1 MMGPQLRWVGDGM
14 VAEDL
19 ISRVAGLASPS
30 QLGLFAL
37 GCGFAV
43 LAAAGLS
50 LKARRSS
57 ATQSQLAALQSENME
72 LRADLD
78 AARSLIRFD
87 TQILVSWRSP
97 ADAPELQGDIET
109 FKRLIKCDQPLAFGQ
124 WLPPDQAQAL
134 DAALDML
141 KVKGEAFV
149 LSLVTR
155 ERRYLDAH
163 GRVMAGRAV
172 LRLHDKTTERQEIF
186 EISRKHDRLKG
197 EALGLRAMLDLLAQP
212 IWLRDADGKLT
223 WVNEPYA
230 FAVNAEGS
238 ADVVA
243 RQIEFVDSA
252 MRQSASDL
260 LKRGEMFQI
269 RAPSIVGGH
278 RRIFDIIE
286 TPLASGSLGYAADI
300 SDLEAV
306 RADLQ
311 QQMAS
316 HVRTLDQLP
325 TAVAIFNERQRLTF
339 CNLAYR
345 KLFQLDEAYLESHPT
360 DSEILDRLRDGRR
373 LPEQADY
380 KNWKRSLHEAYRSL
394 ETIENAWYLPSG
406 RTLRVVINPNPQG
419 GVTYLF
425 DDVTVQIDL
434 ESNLINQSRVQSETL
449 DTLKE
454 GVAVFGQD
462 GRLRLS
468 NAAFGSLWNID
479 KGRLAAKPHIDQI
492 ILLAHH
498 LYANA
503 QIWSDIKSTI
513 VSVNDQREGRVF
525 KLDRHDGTVLEC
537 SLAPLP
543 DGSTLVTFVDISAS
557 VHVERALTER
567 NEALEQAA
575 QLRENFVHHVSYQL
589 RSPLTNVIGF
599 TELLANGMAGPLTSK
614 QGEYTDHVMRSSK
627 ALMAII
633 DDILDLASFD
643 RGDLALAI
651 AEHDVRATI
660 LAAAEGLQDRLSEAG
675 IRLDIDVPDTIGQF
689 RFDAKRV
696 RQVLFNLMSNAVG
709 FSSTGQI
716 VTVSARRTSHALTLA
731 VRDRGRGIPSDIIA
745 RVFDRFEA
753 HTAGSRHRGAGLGLS
768 IVRALVERHGGT
780 VSITSEPGLG
790 TEVTCS
796 FPAEDGRQGSSEAA

>member
-1 MMGPQLRWVGDGM
+1 M

-19 ISRVAGLASPS
+19 LSRMAGVIDPS
-30 QLGLFAL
+30 QLGLLAV
-37 GCGFAV
+37 GCGFVV
-43 LAAAGLS
+43 LATTGLGLKLRHSRLSLRSIPTLKAQNAALESRVAALKAGLQFD
-50 LKARRSS
+50 AQVFIRWTAPS
-57 ATQSQLAALQSENME
+57 A
-72 LRADLD
+72 
-78 AARSLIRFD
+78 
-87 TQILVSWRSP
+87 SP
-97 ADAPELQGDIET
+97 DIEGAIDL
-109 FKRLIKCDQPLAFGQ
+109 FKPILNSAEPLAYRE
-124 WLPPDQAQAL
+124 WLSADQAESLERSVEAL
-134 DAALDML
+134 KLH
-141 KVKGEAFV
+141 GEAFA
-149 LSLVTR
+149 LRLVTR
-155 ERRYLDAH
+155 TKHHLDAD
-163 GRVMAGRAV
+163 GRVMAGHAIMR
-172 LRLHDKTTERQEIF
+172 LRDKTAERQELF
-186 EISRKHDRLKG
+186 DISRKHDRLKG
-197 EALGLRAMLDLLAQP
+197 ETLGLRAMLDLLAQP
-212 IWLRDADGKLT
+212 IWLRDAEGRLT

-238 ADVVA
+238 TDVVA
-243 RQIEFVDSA
+243 RQIEFVDQSL
-252 MRQSASDL
+252 RQSASDIL
-260 LKRGEMFQI
+260 RRGEMFQI

-278 RRIFDIIE
+278 RRIFDIVE

-306 RADLQ
+306 RSDLQ
-311 QQMAS
+311 DQMAS

-345 KLFQLDEAYLESHPT
+345 KLFQLDEAYLASQPSDGEV
-360 DSEILDRLRDGRR
+360 LDRLRDARR

-380 KNWKRSLHEAYRSL
+380 KGWKRSLHEAYRSL
-394 ETIENAWYLPSG
+394 ETVENAWYLPSG

-425 DDVTVQIDL
+425 DDVTQQAHL
-434 ESNLINQSRVQSETL
+434 ESSYITQSRVQTETL
-449 DTLKE
+449 DTLTE

-468 NAAFGSLWNID
+468 NAAFAQLWSIEE
-479 KGRLAAKPHIDQI
+479 KRLKNKPHIDQI

-498 LYANA
+498 LYADA
-503 QIWSDIKSTI
+503 TIWSEIKSTI
-513 VSVNDQREGRVF
+513 AGVSEQRHSRSF
-525 KLDRHDGTVLEC
+525 KLERHDGSVLEC

-557 VHVERALTER
+557 VNVERALTER

-599 TELLANGMAGPLTSK
+599 TELLANGMAGPLNSK
-614 QGEYTDHVMRSSK
+614 QDEYTDHVLRSSK
-627 ALMAII
+627 ALKAII

-643 RGDLALAI
+643 RGDLELSV
-651 AEHDVRATI
+651 AEHDVRETI
-660 LAAAEGLQDRLSEAG
+660 LAAAEGLQDRLSETG
-675 IRLDIDVPDTIGQF
+675 IRLDVDIPDVIGRF

-696 RQVLFNLMSNAVG
+696 RQILFNLLSNAVG
-709 FSSTGQI
+709 FSSSGQV
-716 VTVSARRTSHALTLA
+716 VTVSARRMATTLDVT
-731 VRDRGRGIPSDIIA
+731 VRDRGRGIPADLIA

-753 HTAGSRHRGAGLGLS
+753 HSTGSKHRGAGLGLS

-780 VSITSEPGLG
+780 VSITSEPGMG

-796 FPAEDGRQGSSEAA
+796 FPSEEQHQGSSEAA

>member
-1 MMGPQLRWVGDGM
+1 M
-14 VAEDL
+14 VAEEVVL
-19 ISRVAGLASPS
+19 RVAEWMEFS
-30 QLGLFAL
+30 QLGLFAV
-37 GCGFAV
+37 GSGFALL
-43 LAAAGLS
+43 LAMGFGLKVRHTRLS
-50 LKARRSS
+50 TTNLS
-57 ATQSQLAALQSENME
+57 ALQFENKTLQSDLETIKAALHFE
-72 LRADLD
+72 
-78 AARSLIRFD
+78 
-87 TQILVSWRSP
+87 TQILIVWRAPSEP
-97 ADAPELQGDIET
+97 PQIEGAIDA
-109 FKRLIKCDQPLAFGQ
+109 FKRLIKCEELLAFGR
-124 WLPPDQAQAL
+124 WLDSEQAQRIEHAVDAL
-134 DAALDML
+134 RTQGDA
-141 KVKGEAFV
+141 F
-149 LSLVTR
+149 SLQLTTQDKHHI
-155 ERRYLDAH
+155 DAE
-163 GRVMAGRAV
+163 GRVMTGQAI
-172 LRLHDKTTERQEIF
+172 LRLRDRTIERQDFI

-212 IWLRDADGKLT
+212 IWMRDQQGRLT

-230 FAVNAEGS
+230 FAVDAEGS

-243 RQIEFVDSA
+243 RQIEFVDPA
-252 MRQSASDL
+252 LRQSASEL
-260 LKRGEMFQI
+260 LHRGEMFQI

-278 RRIFDIIE
+278 RRIFDIVE

-306 RADLQ
+306 RSDLQ
-311 QQMAS
+311 EQMAS

-345 KLFQLDEAYLESHPT
+345 KLFQLDEAYLASQPT
-360 DSEILDRLRDGRR
+360 DGEILDRLRDARR

-380 KNWKRSLHEAYRSL
+380 KSWKRSLHDAYRSL
-394 ETIENAWYLPSG
+394 ETVETAWYLPSN

-425 DDVTVQIDL
+425 DDVTEQAHL
-434 ESNLINQSRVQSETL
+434 ESNYITQSRVQSETL

-468 NAAFGSLWNID
+468 NAAFATLWSID
-479 KGRLAAKPHIDQI
+479 KGRLIAKPHIDQI
-492 ILLAHH
+492 ILLAHD
-498 LYANA
+498 LYADPT
-503 QIWSDIKSTI
+503 IWSEIKSTI
-513 VSVNDQREGRVF
+513 VGVSDQRQGRSF
-525 KLDRHDGTVLEC
+525 RLDRHDGSVLEC

-599 TELLANGMAGPLTSK
+599 TELLATGMAGPLTPK
-614 QGEYTDHVMRSSK
+614 QDEYTDHVMRSSK

-651 AEHDVRATI
+651 AEHDVRTTI
-660 LAAAEGLQDRLSEAG
+660 MAAAEGLQDRLSETG
-675 IRLDIDVPDTIGQF
+675 IRLEIDVPTEVGQF

-709 FSSTGQI
+709 FSSTGQ
-716 VTVSARRTSHALTLA
+716 VVSVAARRTPDALIVS
-731 VRDRGRGIPSDIIA
+731 VRDRGRGIPADLIA
-745 RVFDRFEA
+745 RVFNRFEV
-753 HTAGSRHRGAGLGLS
+753 HNSGSKHRGAGLGLS

-780 VSITSEPGLG
+780 VSISSEPGLG

-796 FPAEDGRQGSSEAA
+796 FPAEDGGQGSSKAA

>member
-1 MMGPQLRWVGDGM
+1 M
-14 VAEDL
+14 VAED
-19 ISRVAGLASPS
+19 IVSRVAGALDSS
-30 QLGLFAL
+30 RLGLFAV

-43 LAAAGLS
+43 LAAAGLGLTS
-50 LKARRSS
+50 RRARTS
-57 ATQSQLAALQSENME
+57 ANRLAKLESERIALQAE
-72 LRADLD
+72 LE
-78 AARSLIRFD
+78 AARAAIQLD
-87 TQILVSWRSP
+87 PQILIIWR
-97 ADAPELQGDIET
+97 APTEEPHIEGQIES
-109 FKRLIKCDQPLAFGQ
+109 FKRILECDQPLAFGR
-124 WLPPDQAQAL
+124 WLSSDQAQAL
-134 DAALDML
+134 ERSVAAL
-141 KVKGEAFV
+141 KERGEAFSLR
-149 LSLVTR
+149 LSTVGQ
-155 ERRYLDAH
+155 YFLDAD
-163 GRVMAGRAV
+163 GRVLAGRAV
-172 LRLHDKTTERQEIF
+172 LRLRDRTVERQEFIDVT
-186 EISRKHDRLKG
+186 RRHDRLRG
-197 EALGLRAMLDLLAQP
+197 ETIGLRAMLDLLAQP

-230 FAVNAEGS
+230 FAVDADGS
-238 ADVVA
+238 NDVIT
-243 RQIEFVDSA
+243 RQIEFIDPSL
-252 MRQSASDL
+252 RQSASDR
-260 LKRGEMFQI
+260 LKHGDVFQI
-269 RAPSIVGGH
+269 RAPSIVGGR
-278 RRIFDIIE
+278 RRIFDIVE
-286 TPLASGSLGYAADI
+286 TPLASGSLGYASDI

-306 RADLQ
+306 RSDLQ
-311 QQMAS
+311 EQMAS

-345 KLFQLDEAYLESHPT
+345 KLFQLDETYLATQPT
-360 DSEILDRLRDGRR
+360 DGEILDRLRDARR

-380 KNWKRSLHEAYRSL
+380 KTWKRSLHEAYRSL
-394 ETIENAWYLPSG
+394 ETAENAWYLPSG

-425 DDVTVQIDL
+425 DDVTEQAHL
-434 ESNLINQSRVQSETL
+434 ESNYITQSRVQTETL

-468 NAAFGSLWNID
+468 NDAFGELWSID
-479 KGRLAAKPHIDQI
+479 KSRLIAKPHIDQI

-498 LYANA
+498 LYADAN
-503 QIWSDIKSTI
+503 IWSEIKSTI
-513 VSVNDQREGRVF
+513 AGVSDQRKGRSF
-525 KLDRHDGTVLEC
+525 RLDRHDGTVLDC

-599 TELLANGMAGPLTSK
+599 TELLANGMAGPLNPK

-643 RGDLALAI
+643 RGDLELVI
-651 AEHDVRATI
+651 AQHDVRGTI
-660 LAAAEGLQDRLSEAG
+660 LAAAEGLQDRLSETG
-675 IRLDIDVPDTIGQF
+675 IRLEIEVPEHIGEF

-696 RQVLFNLMSNAVG
+696 RQILFNLMSNAVG
-709 FSSTGQI
+709 FSSNGQV
-716 VTVSARRTSHALTLA
+716 VTVSAQRASNRLTLS
-731 VRDRGRGIPSDIIA
+731 VRDRGRGIPADILA
-745 RVFDRFEA
+745 RVFNRFEA
-753 HTAGSRHRGAGLGLS
+753 HNTGSRHRGAGLGLS

-780 VSITSEPGLG
+780 VSIISEPGLG

-796 FPAEDGRQGSSEAA
+796 FPSEDRDEGSSEAA